1 MLELRGKIHLSDS
14 GNSGSLSNVTSSI
27 GGNNISENISSVINN
42 PVAPTYSPFLL
53 GYSRVGG
60 NDRLMSSAP
69 FFIGSIGSDK
79 NGKFTTGVI
88 NNNYSIVLEGTNI
101 ESVIIKFNT
110 LKNEHPNS
118 VIVYGETYYDDD
130 AQFEIKFPTVAN
142 IRVITIN
149 NWNTPNSVFVIES
162 IIVGL
167 DIEIN
172 NDNLISYNDN
182 INQKSDLE
190 YPVYAVIS
198 NKGSLVLHD
207 YDEKILDLITRKILH
222 SNVKV
227 EISLYDST
235 ADTSTVINKYQIQ
248 SLSYDN
254 ENKKCDIALFDN
266 LEQLQEI
273 NVNDINYTPTVSTS
287 KPLSYIYTHLYN
299 ITVLNGFDMLSLNEL
314 DSDTKSIL
322 ENTQIEYPVLE
333 SSNLWDEWNKL
344 CEATLSNMYLD
355 KNNKIIFKHKV

>member
-27 GGNNISENISSVINN
+27 GGNNISENIASVINN
-42 PVAPTYSPFLL
+42 HVAPTYSPFLL

-60 NDRLMSSAP
+60 NDRLMNSAP
-69 FFIGSIGSDK
+69 FFIGSESSNN
-79 NGKFTTGVI
+79 NGKFTNTYTITLTG
-88 NNNYSIVLEGTNI
+88 SSL

-118 VIVYGETYYDDD
+118 VIVDGETYYDDD

-142 IRVITIN
+142 NHIIAIN

-162 IIVGL
+162 IILGL

-254 ENKKCDIALFDN
+254 ENKECDIALFDN

-273 NVNDINYTPTVSTS
+273 NVNDINYIPTVSTS

-344 CEATLSNMYLD
+344 CEATLSNMYID